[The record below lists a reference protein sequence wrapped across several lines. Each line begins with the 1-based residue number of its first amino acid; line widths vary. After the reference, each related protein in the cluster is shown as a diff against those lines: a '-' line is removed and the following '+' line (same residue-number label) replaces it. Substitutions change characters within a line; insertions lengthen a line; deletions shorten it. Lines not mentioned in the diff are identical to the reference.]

1 MLVSTTYGAIAG
13 YVGGWIDGLMLRL
26 VDVLLAIP
34 FMFVLIL
41 LLVMFGKSL
50 GVLLLGSGL
59 LSWSSMARIVR
70 CLTPK

>member
-1 MLVSTTYGAIAG
+1 
-13 YVGGWIDGLMLRL
+13 MLRL